1 MSETRQPHKLRLK
14 PEWRGQSGDTVARG
28 NIAHPRLDPRALSPV
43 KKVFALLVCALLALL
58 AVLAFNTW
66 RASRAQPTVPAA
78 PPLLLD
84 EKGASERLA
93 AAVRIPTVSSS
104 VDPHANDAAF
114 EQLQRHLV
122 QSFPRVHGILKLEP
136 VGDHS
141 LLYTW
146 QGSDPSLKPIL
157 LMAHMDVVPVDQ
169 ATAAQWKQ
177 PGFSGAIADGY
188 IWGRGSWDN
197 KGNLFAQLEAIESML
212 GAGYVP
218 KRTIYLFSGADE
230 EIGGNRGA
238 KLAAGLLKQR
248 NVRLQFVLDEG
259 LVVTEGIIPG
269 LASPAALIGIAQK
282 GYVSI
287 ELSTTFSNAGHSS
300 MPPLESAIGALAE
313 GLTRLQL
320 HEYEIKLEGV
330 PELMLRRLGPRMSF
344 PLNTVM
350 ANLWLFHPMVAEKL
364 AGSDSTRAQLHTTM
378 ALTMIEGGVADN
390 VLPARARA
398 LANFRILPGESVQS
412 VVDHVRAAVRDPRI
426 SVTAQSST
434 QVEPSRVS
442 SVSSPGYRVIE
453 HTIRETFSGAAV
465 APGLFTAHADGGYFE
480 ALADD
485 VYLFSPVRAGPRDPE
500 RVHGVDER
508 ITVKNYVEMINFYA
522 HLLHNTAG

>member
-1 MSETRQPHKLRLK
+1 MSEPTPRRITLRLK
-14 PEWRGQSGDTVARG
+14 PERPPHGSGPVAH
-28 NIAHPRLDPRALSPV
+28 ARLDPRALSPV
-43 KKVFALLVCALLALL
+43 KKVFALLVLAALALVAL
-58 AVLAFNTW
+58 LAFNTW
-66 RASRAQPTVPAA
+66 HASRAQPVVAPAA
-78 PPLLLD
+78 PLMVD
-84 EKGASERLA
+84 TKGASERLA

-114 EQLQRHLV
+114 EQLRRHLV
-122 QSFPRVHGILKLEP
+122 QSFPRVHAILKFEP

-157 LMAHMDVVPVDQ
+157 IMAHMDVVPVDQ
-169 ATAAQWKQ
+169 ATAAQWHQ
-177 PGFSGAIADGY
+177 PGFSGAIEGGY
-188 IWGRGSWDN
+188 IWGRGAWDD
-197 KGNLFAQLEAIESML
+197 KGSLFAELEAIESML
-212 GAGYVP
+212 GAGYTP

-238 KLAAGLLKQR
+238 KLAAGLFKQR
-248 NVRLQFVLDEG
+248 NVRLEFVLDEG

-269 LASPAALIGIAQK
+269 LTSPAALIGIAQK

-287 ELSTTFSNAGHSS
+287 ELSATFPNAGHSS
-300 MPPLESAIGALAE
+300 MPPLESAIGALSQA
-313 GLTRLQL
+313 LTRLQL

-330 PELMLRRLGPRMSF
+330 PDLMLKRLGPRMAF
-344 PLNTVM
+344 PLDVVM
-350 ANLWLFHPMVAEKL
+350 ANLWLFRPLVAEKL
-364 AGSDSTRAQLHTTM
+364 AGADSTRAQLHTTM

-412 VVDHVRAAVRDPRI
+412 VVDHVRLAVRDPRI
-426 SVTAQSST
+426 SVIAQGST

-442 SVSSPGYRVIE
+442 SISAPGYHLVER
-453 HTIRETFSGAAV
+453 TIREVFPGVAV

-480 ALADD
+480 ALADN
-485 VYLFSPVRAGPRDPE
+485 VYLFTPVRAGPQDPE
-500 RVHGVDER
+500 RVHGVNER
-508 ITVKNYVEMINFYA
+508 IAVKNYVEMINFYA
-522 HLLHNTAG
+522 RLLHNVAD